1 MAKLSTPTYQIKV
14 TLDDTHP
21 LIWRRIL
28 VPGNTTLLKLHDIL
42 QIAMG
47 WEDYHLHMY
56 KIEGNIYGNPTY
68 DEYGDLGTEDEANHK
83 LSQVIFDEGQRF
95 TYEYDFGDSWAH
107 TLLVEKILPPEE
119 NIRSS
124 LCLKGKRAC
133 PPEDVGGVWGYANF
147 LEAIH
152 DSNHPDHEEYMAW
165 IGGEFDPEA
174 FDLEETTRPPLCLK
188 GKRACPPEDVGGV
201 WGYANFLEAI
211 HDSNHPDHEEY
222 MAWIGGEF
230 DPEAFDLEET
240 NTRLRNMGRGRSK
253 ETSNAWFMEED
264 AFVEK
269 EIDLVSSWLYT
280 LPDDQQ
286 AVAENLP
293 LRRDMITLLAYL
305 RDNKVTGTQSTGNL
319 PLKAVHEICAQF
331 VHPPKLGKTVEER
344 TYRVRSET
352 EVWPLYF
359 RHVLA
364 SVGGLATGGPSR
376 RWKLTPLGDRFL
388 AVPAPLQVWLLLVTW
403 WTQTNW
409 TIASQYGFEDGHM
422 PAGFAKLTL
431 MHLLV
436 LPTGDLVPFEPFA
449 DQIIEDAGLVW
460 PIQDQ
465 DIGRRIL
472 HGIIERVVIDP
483 LVDFGVVQ
491 DEYEPHKILGEGFRE
506 LSAFRITPFGRGLLE
521 AIHEEAS

>member
-1 MAKLSTPTYQIKV
+1 
-14 TLDDTHP
+14 
-21 LIWRRIL
+21 
-28 VPGNTTLLKLHDIL
+28 
-42 QIAMG
+42 
-47 WEDYHLHMY
+47 
-56 KIEGNIYGNPTY
+56 
-68 DEYGDLGTEDEANHK
+68 
-83 LSQVIFDEGQRF
+83 
-95 TYEYDFGDSWAH
+95 
-107 TLLVEKILPPEE
+107 
-119 NIRSS
+119 
-124 LCLKGKRAC
+124 
-133 PPEDVGGVWGYANF
+133 
-147 LEAIH
+147 
-152 DSNHPDHEEYMAW
+152 
-165 IGGEFDPEA
+165 
-174 FDLEETTRPPLCLK
+174 
-188 GKRACPPEDVGGV
+188 
-201 WGYANFLEAI
+201 
-211 HDSNHPDHEEY
+211 
-222 MAWIGGEF
+222 
-230 DPEAFDLEET
+230 
-240 NTRLRNMGRGRSK
+240 
-253 ETSNAWFMEED
+253 
-264 AFVEK
+264 VEK

-286 AVAENLP
+286 AVAETLP